1 MPILSFSVPAM
12 LPSVAMGVMAKGQL
26 DFGDFAVDEFWSRIH
41 DQSELSDDEN
51 IYEYMDR
58 TGRGHKTQTIR
69 PYDYLN
75 PNPRS
80 WHSRIRPGDYCDIW
94 WKQRAPKL
102 AFKIGRVKLIAV
114 HQVRI
119 VRPDG
124 RQWVKGYISESR
136 SSLEYLP
143 KFQVGDGLD
152 EDPFMDEMDSDQLI
166 KLALADGF
174 KSIGEFRDY
183 FTPKPGDEFRGNMLV
198 W

>member
-26 DFGDFAVDEFWSRIH
+26 DFGDLTVDEFWSRIH
-41 DQSELSDDEN
+41 NQSELSDSEN

-80 WHSRIRPGDYCDIW
+80 WHSRIKPGDYCDIW
-94 WKQRAPKL
+94 WKQRALKL
-102 AFKIGRVKLIAV
+102 AFKIGRVKLTAV
-114 HQVRI
+114 HQI
-119 VRPDG
+119 YITRPEG
-124 RQWVKGYISESR
+124 RDWVKGTLSQSR
-136 SSLEYLP
+136 SALDYFNHPASDG
-143 KFQVGDGLD
+143 QVLLGT
-152 EDPFMDEMDSDQLI
+152 ETLI

-183 FTPKPGDEFRGNMLV
+183 FTPKPGDEFRGNLLA

>member
-1 MPILSFSVPAM
+1 MPILSFSIPAM

-26 DFGDFAVDEFWSRIH
+26 DIGELVPDEFWSQIQ
-41 DQSELSDDEN
+41 DQSAISDDES

-58 TGRGHKTQTIR
+58 TGRKNKTQTIR
-69 PYDYLN
+69 PYDYRN

-80 WHSRIRPGDYCDIW
+80 WHSRIKPGDECDIW

-114 HQVRI
+114 HHIRI
-119 VRPDG
+119 MRPDG
-124 RQWVKGYISESR
+124 CDWVQVSISPTR
-136 SSLEYLP
+136 SSLDYYRPHYPGELSP
-143 KFQVGDGLD
+143 IDG
-152 EDPFMDEMDSDQLI
+152 ESAV